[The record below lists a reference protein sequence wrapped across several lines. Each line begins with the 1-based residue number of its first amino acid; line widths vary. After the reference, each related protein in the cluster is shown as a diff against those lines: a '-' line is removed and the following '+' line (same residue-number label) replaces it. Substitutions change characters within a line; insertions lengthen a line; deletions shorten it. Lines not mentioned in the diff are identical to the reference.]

1 MMLGKELG
9 WFGTH
14 ALGTGEILTNRDEN
28 GLRDLPRA
36 SSAERE
42 LSGILLMVFGFF
54 FFNYICFIKPTQS
67 RLQVRKISSLCTT

>member
-1 MMLGKELG
+1 MLGKELG
-9 WFGTH
+9 WFGTR

-42 LSGILLMVFGFF
+42 LFGILLVVFGFF
-54 FFNYICFIKPTQS
+54 FNYYYFYY
-67 RLQVRKISSLCTT
+67 LFFLGGL

>member
-42 LSGILLMVFGFF
+42 LFGILLVVFGSFF
-54 FFNYICFIKPTQS
+54 YYYYFYYLFFSGWP
-67 RLQVRKISSLCTT
+67 LV

>member
-1 MMLGKELG
+1 MLGKELG
-9 WFGTH
+9 WFGTR

-42 LSGILLMVFGFF
+42 LFGILLVVFGFF
-54 FFNYICFIKPTQS
+54 LIIIFFIIYFFW
-67 RLQVRKISSLCTT
+67 VAFSLDPLNVHFGS

>member
-1 MMLGKELG
+1 MLGKELG
-9 WFGTH
+9 WFGTR

-42 LSGILLMVFGFF
+42 LSGILLVVFGFF
-54 FFNYICFIKPTQS
+54 FNYYYFYY
-67 RLQVRKISSLCTT
+67 LFFLGGL

>member
-1 MMLGKELG
+1 MLGKELG
-9 WFGTH
+9 WFGTR

-42 LSGILLMVFGFF
+42 LSGILLVVFGFF
-54 FFNYICFIKPTQS
+54 FFNYYFYY
-67 RLQVRKISSLCTT
+67 LFFLGGL

>member
-1 MMLGKELG
+1 MMLGEELG

-54 FFNYICFIKPTQS
+54 FFNYYFYY
-67 RLQVRKISSLCTT
+67 LFFLGGL

>member
-1 MMLGKELG
+1 MMLGEELG

-54 FFNYICFIKPTQS
+54 FFNYYFND
-67 RLQVRKISSLCTT
+67 ISIQKGT